1 MFLRAS
7 QVKNTII
14 RYRLF
19 RELPEVGLDGPGIRK
34 PGAKRNLL
42 RLEVGEVFQKRPLAA
57 GARPPDKP
65 VFVRETLGA
74 RMIEDPMPT
83 TLRKITRRSS

>member
-1 MFLRAS
+1 MTGSR
-7 QVKNTII
+7 TRRT
-14 RYRLF
+14 RYR
-19 RELPEVGLDGPGIRK
+19 
-34 PGAKRNLL
+34 GAGSKRNQL

-83 TLRKITRRSS
+83 TLRKISRRSS